1 MKILYLTN
9 VPSPYMVN
17 YFNELGKFCELTV
30 LFDKSTS
37 TERDNSW
44 KEYNFK
50 NFNGIILKGFSTDVD
65 AAFCPQ
71 VIKYLKRGVYDYIF
85 ITNMS
90 TPTGMLA
97 IEYLRWKKMDYFL
110 ESEGGFAKDGKGFK
124 EKIKKHIMSG
134 AKLYFSTTPI
144 GDEYFL
150 MYGATKDK
158 LVKYPFTSIY
168 EKDILKQV
176 LSEDKKRI
184 LRKELSIQEEKVII
198 TVGQFIPR
206 KGFDILLKAC
216 EKLSKNIG
224 IYLIG
229 GIPTDEYILMKEQL
243 KLDNVHF
250 VGFKRTNELAKYY
263 KCADFFVFP
272 TREDVWGLVINEAMA
287 YGLPIITT
295 DKCIAGLELIKNGEN
310 GYIVPVEDE
319 NILYEQMNKLI
330 LDEALRKK
338 MGENS
343 LKKIHEYTF
352 ETMAKVHMDFLND
365 YSESGNNK

>member
-176 LSEDKKRI
+176 LSEEEKRI

-330 LDEALRKK
+330 LDAALRKK

-352 ETMAKVHMDFLND
+352 ETMAKVHIDFLND